1 MRESLQELHL
11 QSIIVYVKY
20 LFGFLTKEE
29 YKIKIELVDRKI
41 DGILFNY
48 HFKI

>member
-20 LFGFLTKEE
+20 LFGFLTPKE
-29 YKIKIELVDRKI
+29 YLKKIESIDEKI
-41 DGILFNY
+41 ERRVLNY
-48 HFKI
+48 QL